1 MKLSKNDDIK
11 LNIDSLTSEGSG
23 IGRFDGFAVF
33 VRGVVPGDEVVAHI
47 IKCSKNYAIGVV
59 KDIIK
64 PSKFRIESDCPVSS
78 KCGGCSFR
86 NVSYDEELRY
96 KKGRVQDALERI
108 GKLDIEVEEII
119 GADKCSHYR
128 NKAQYPVS
136 ICDGELFAGF
146 YAYKSHRIICNDER
160 YCNS

>member
-1 MKLSKNDDIK
+1 MSYNLITGDNTPYKNSK
-11 LNIDSLTSEGSG
+11 
-23 IGRFDGFAVF
+23 AVKAT
-33 VRGVVPGDEVVAHI
+33 DTA
-47 IKCSKNYAIGVV
+47 S
-59 KDIIK
+59 
-64 PSKFRIESDCPVSS
+64 FRIESDCPVSS

-96 KKGRVQDALERI
+96 KKGRVQDELERI

-146 YAYKSHRIICNDER
+146 YISALHHK
-160 YCNS
+160 